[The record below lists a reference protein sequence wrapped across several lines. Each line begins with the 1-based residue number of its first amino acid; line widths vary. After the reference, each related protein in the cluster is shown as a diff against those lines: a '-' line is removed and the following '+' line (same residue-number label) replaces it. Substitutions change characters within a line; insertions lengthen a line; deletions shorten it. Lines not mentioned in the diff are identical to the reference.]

1 MFEQIARL
9 FARTDI
15 TAPLAAAAAVFLRTG
30 FLRFRSTMVV
40 SRICRIGRAIH
51 RQGLRQQR
59 DFSRSGALRL
69 QRHGLWSAG
78 RIRVQSIQILATCE
92 DDQADAPF
100 GYFPK
105 HIFLLF
111 TNGFTRSAVAI
122 PIETT

>member
-69 QRHGLWSAG
+69 QRHGLRSAG

-100 GYFPK
+100 GHFPK
-105 HIFLLF
+105 HIIRLF
-111 TNGFTRSAVAI
+111 TNRFARNAVAI
-122 PIETT
+122 PIKTT

>member
-1 MFEQIARL
+1 MFEQITRFLAR
-9 FARTDI
+9 ADI
-15 TAPLAAAAAVFLRTG
+15 AAPFTTAAAVFLRTG

-69 QRHGLWSAG
+69 QRHGLRSAG

-100 GYFPK
+100 GHFTK

-111 TNGFTRSAVAI
+111 TNGFTRDAVTV